1 MLKKCSDDQQQI
13 VPVSVSCEVS
23 GITAANQD
31 INIDRAISPAI
42 VTDDV
47 KNIMIRKEG
56 IEIELPQETS
66 EEMIMAL
73 LRGLRQC

>member
-1 MLKKCSDDQQQI
+1 
-13 VPVSVSCEVS
+13 
-23 GITAANQD
+23 
-31 INIDRAISPAI
+31 
-42 VTDDV
+42 
-47 KNIMIRKEG
+47 MIRKEG